1 LKARPPAY
9 AGAAPPTL
17 RVLHPDPPL
26 GPDERLVLD
35 EIAALRGLP
44 GLDIMTPRLL
54 AARGG

>member
-1 LKARPPAY
+1 
-9 AGAAPPTL
+9 
-17 RVLHPDPPL
+17 
-26 GPDERLVLD
+26 VLD

>member
-1 LKARPPAY
+1 LKARSPAY
-9 AGAAPPTL
+9 TAAAPPTL

-26 GPDERLVLD
+26 APDERLVLD
-35 EIAALRGLP
+35 EIAGLRGLP